1 MNPKWWRM
9 ETVKKHGLA
18 FSKEADNNSERDVEG
33 RYIGLTKLF
42 LTKVCLENPL
52 LHYIASVV
60 AL

>member
-33 RYIGLTKLF
+33 RYTGLRKLF
-42 LTKVCLENPL
+42 LTEVCLENPL
-52 LHYIASVV
+52 LH
-60 AL
+60 